1 MCIGSLGLL
10 DSLVGRSHP
19 GWSGPILKSETLPE
33 LGWWGETDRGREISG
48 VLVSADFGDRNGH
61 ELETTSSFGTL
72 KTQETRGHISLEPPL
87 RSAVL
92 KAEIN
97 PERWVLPGSSRTTG
111 LQVACDC

>member
-33 LGWWGETDRGREISG
+33 LGWWGETDRGREISD

-61 ELETTSSFGTL
+61 ELETTSSFWTL
-72 KTQETRGHISLEPPL
+72 KTQETSGHIF
-87 RSAVL
+87 
-92 KAEIN
+92 
-97 PERWVLPGSSRTTG
+97 SRASFEECSTEGRDQPRETG
-111 LQVACDC
+111 AAWELQDHWATSGL